1 MRSFAQYRIIAIIVM
16 KIKFYR
22 KNSGKQPVI
31 TFLDKLPA
39 EESARI
45 VACLQNVEKLGF
57 DSPRVSFRQ
66 IRGSLWEIK
75 IKTHRS
81 GYRLFY
87 VCLRGEHMV
96 LLHAYKKQSQ
106 KAPKKEIELA
116 EKRLLEVKEDE
127 STYID

>member
-1 MRSFAQYRIIAIIVM
+1 MENI
-16 KIKFYR
+16 
-22 KNSGKQPVI
+22 
-31 TFLDKLPA
+31 
-39 EESARI
+39 
-45 VACLQNVEKLGF
+45 EKLGF
-57 DSPRVSFRQ
+57 DSPRVTFRQ

-87 VCLRGEHMV
+87 VCIKRGNIV

-106 KAPKKEIELA
+106 KAPKKEIEIA
-116 EKRLLEVKEDE
+116 EKRMLEVFKNE